1 MKIINSSDELKSMN
15 FKNPSA
21 LIPTMGNLHE
31 GHLSLVK
38 YGRKNYS
45 DVITS
50 IFVNPLQ
57 FGKNEDF
64 SKYPKTIEKD
74 IKLLEACGCDYLFLP
89 EIDFAKNLK
98 IIEPRFSNNLCGA
111 SRPNHFHG
119 VVTII
124 NKFLKLIK
132 PEVCLFGLKDYQQQL
147 IIKDFVKRFK
157 IKTKIVSL
165 PTIRESNGLA
175 MSSRNNYL
183 SKKEKAHCGI
193 IYFYLKKASEALKD
207 ISYKKNIDSLKVEII
222 AELKNH
228 EFLVDYFEILD
239 ADSLSEISDKTKK
252 IIVAIAVFYNSIRL
266 IDNLIIDYN
275 QVFLKASSG

>member
-1 MKIINSSDELKSMN
+1 MKIICSSDQLKLIH
-15 FKNPSA
+15 FRNPSV

-31 GHLSLVK
+31 GHLSLVN
-38 YGRKNYS
+38 YGKKSYK

-64 SKYPKTIEKD
+64 SEYPKTIEKD
-74 IKLLEACGCDYLFLP
+74 IKLLEESGCNYLFLP
-89 EIDFAKNLK
+89 EKDFAKNLK
-98 IIEPRFSNNLCGA
+98 IIEPKFSNNLCGA
-111 SRPNHFHG
+111 SRPNHFQG

-124 NKFLKLIK
+124 DKFLKLIE
-132 PEVCLFGLKDYQQQL
+132 PDVCLFGLKDYQQQL

-165 PTIRESNGLA
+165 PIIREPNGLA

-183 SKKEKAHCGI
+183 SKKEREHCGS
-193 IYFYLKKASEALKD
+193 IYFCLNKASDTLKN
-207 ISYKKNIDSLKVEII
+207 ISYKKNIEDLKIKTI
-222 AELKNH
+222 AELKKH
-228 EFLVDYFEILD
+228 KFLVDYFEILD

-252 IIVAIAVFYNSIRL
+252 IIIATAVFYKNVRL
-266 IDNLIIDYN
+266 IDNLIVDYN